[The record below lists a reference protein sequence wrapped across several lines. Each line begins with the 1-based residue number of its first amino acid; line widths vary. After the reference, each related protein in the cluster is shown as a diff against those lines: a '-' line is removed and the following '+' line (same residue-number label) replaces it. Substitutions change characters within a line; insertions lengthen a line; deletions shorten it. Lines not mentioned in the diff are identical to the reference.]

1 MCIFDKYI
9 EHLPTTSNV
18 SGRTSYVI
26 CGACVRAKSLSL
38 VRLCVALCTVA
49 HQIPLS
55 LGILHARILEWV
67 AMLSAKGSS

>member
-9 EHLPTTSNV
+9 EHLPYDNV

-26 CGACVRAKSLSL
+26 CGVCVHANSLIL
-38 VRLCVALCTVA
+38 VRLFVVLWTVA

-67 AMLSAKGSS
+67 AMFSAKGSS